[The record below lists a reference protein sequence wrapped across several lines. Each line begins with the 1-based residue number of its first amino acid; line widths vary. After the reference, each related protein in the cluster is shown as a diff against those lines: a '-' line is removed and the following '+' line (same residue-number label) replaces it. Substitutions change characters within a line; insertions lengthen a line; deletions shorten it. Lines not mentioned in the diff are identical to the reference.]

1 MIPMRNRLIF
11 VLLLLTCLQCLVLAS
26 PRAHSWKPKALPGSA
41 RLPLVDIQKL
51 VLPFAAS
58 ERLIAATTDLQA
70 VWYER
75 VGERLEI
82 VKWQVVSPKVEPQNA
97 IILQHTAVQPFAEWR
112 GYQIAGSFTLF
123 RKDSSIY
130 LGAQTDAGL
139 LNAVYA
145 LCTNILGARWYWA
158 SDIGLEF
165 VGEVPRFFPEQRW
178 LQAPAFVQRRLYPM
192 ENNFGRRNRLV
203 GGYQF
208 NHALSKIFTS
218 ELFARNPELFSK
230 VYGTRRKP
238 TGSARQDP
246 QPDFT
251 NPQVVEVA
259 AEAALQH
266 FQCNPESQSFSL
278 SINDN
283 CLFDDSERTA
293 AALGPLHYFRER
305 PNYTDLVFGFM
316 NSVAKRVEELHEL
329 QVEQNLVAASVWRT
343 PNGATRYLTALAY
356 YWTEQSPSMPLH
368 PNVMPVLT
376 SDRAQWHDPDYRL
389 EDRALIERWSKSGA
403 SSIATWDYY
412 FGAPL
417 PYPRQFNRWIAES
430 LKHLADNQV
439 TVFYSQLPSAWG
451 LDGAKA
457 WLAAELLWNP
467 WQDSEAL
474 LDEYYMQFF
483 GAAADSMRAFY
494 EGAEAHRE
502 MHEGTWQWI
511 KYYKDESGIRVFTS
525 EVLTELRA
533 LIEGAKVEVSDDA
546 RRSVRVQVVS
556 DAFTFTELQAAYQ
569 SAREKLIETSFAG
582 TVTGGEIS
590 AFIQARAAFES
601 YGQMLIKNPLHARL
615 KHFTSLLQSDP
626 VPIAI
631 AVLATAGQPIEFAG
645 AANYSSQIDAARKWV
660 EAPQS
665 YTSLMPNIDLHYLS
679 PARQSRSFLPPDL
692 PRIANWWMDFRPSEN
707 LHFSPASDSVTA
719 SNGLRAS
726 GADVFSIFTN
736 LAVEGAHDY
745 LLDCH
750 LAYKVSPDN
759 RVQLSVRW
767 LDGEGQRIRYDYPLQ
782 LPVGESVGLQRV
794 MIPFRSPKTA
804 KEVRLHFRVSR
815 QYEGDYLE
823 LKKIDFGLIEHK
835 SF

>member
-1 MIPMRNRLIF
+1 MRNRLILA
-11 VLLLLTCLQCLVLAS
+11 LLMLSCLPSIALTS
-26 PRAHSWKPKALPGSA
+26 PRAHSWKPEALPGSA
-41 RLPLVDIQKL
+41 RLPLVDVQKL
-51 VLPFAAS
+51 VLPPNAS
-58 ERLIAATTDLQA
+58 ERLIAAVTDLQA
-70 VWYER
+70 VWLER
-75 VGERLEI
+75 VGEPLEL
-82 VKWQVVSPKVEPQNA
+82 VKWQVVSRKAEPQNA
-97 IILQHTAVQPFAEWR
+97 IILQYAVVQPYAEWH
-112 GYQIAGSFTLF
+112 GYKIAGSFTLT
-123 RKDSSIY
+123 RKDSRIY

-145 LCTNILGARWYWA
+145 LCTNVLGARWYWP

-165 VGEVPRFFPEQRW
+165 VGEVPRLFPEQRW

-192 ENNFGRRNRLV
+192 ENDFGRRNRLV

-208 NHALSKIFTS
+208 NHALSKIFTP
-218 ELFARNPELFSK
+218 ELFAGNQELFSK

-238 TGSARQDP
+238 TGSAQKDP

-259 AEAALQH
+259 AKAALQH
-266 FQCNPESQSFSL
+266 FQDNAESQSFSL

-283 CLFDDSERTA
+283 CLFDDSERTSV
-293 AALGPLHYFRER
+293 ALGPLHYFRER

-316 NSVAKRVEELHEL
+316 NQVAERVEELYEL
-329 QVEQNLVAASVWRT
+329 QCMENKAATSVWQT
-343 PNGATRYLTALAY
+343 PNGATRHLSALAY
-356 YWTEQSPSMPLH
+356 YWTEQSPSMRLH

-376 SDRAQWHDPDYRL
+376 SDRAQWHDSDYRA

-403 SSIATWDYY
+403 SRIATWDYY

-439 TVFYSQLPSAWG
+439 TVFFSQLPSAWG

-467 WQDSEAL
+467 WQDSAAL

-502 MHEGTWQWI
+502 IHAGTWQWI
-511 KYYKDESGIRVFTS
+511 KYYKDESGIAFFNF

-533 LIEGAKVEVSDDA
+533 LIERAKVEVADDA
-546 RRSVRVQVVS
+546 RRLARVQVVS
-556 DAFTFTELQAAYQ
+556 EAFTFTELQAAYQ
-569 SAREKLIETSFAG
+569 AAREELLETSFAG
-582 TVTGGEIS
+582 AVTGGEIS
-590 AFIQARAAFES
+590 AFVQARASFES
-601 YGQMLIKNPLHARL
+601 YGKMLIKDPLHARL
-615 KHFTSLLQSDP
+615 KHFTRLLQSDP

-631 AVLATAGQPIEFAG
+631 AALAAAGQSIEFAG

-665 YTSLMPNIDLHYLS
+665 FTSLMPNVDLHYLS

-692 PRIANWWMDFRPSEN
+692 PRIANWWMDFRPSEH
-707 LHFSPASDSVTA
+707 LHFSPASHSVTA

-736 LAVEGAHDY
+736 LAVEGARDY

-782 LPVGESVGLQRV
+782 LPVGESAGLQRIK
-794 MIPFRSPKTA
+794 IPFHSPKTA
-804 KEVRLHFRVSR
+804 KEARLHFRVSR

-823 LKKIDFGLIEHK
+823 LKKIDFGLLEPK